1 MLLSLDDRI
10 FGLDAQL
17 IFQLIFMGIAIFL
30 LFLAASY
37 LLLDPVR
44 KKLNDRKERVMQE
57 QREALENREAAV
69 RMREEYDGKLK
80 EIDKVAEQILSDSR
94 KKAMQRE
101 NEIIVNAKEEAG
113 RIIAGARQEAEL
125 EQKRVNDEVKQEIIS
140 VASLLSGTVP
150 HRSQISST
158 LPVVSQVASLL
169 SEKLVASS
177 LDEKKQN
184 ELIEQTLKEIGDD
197 TWRKG

>member
-17 IFQLIFMGIAIFL
+17 LLNLAFQGIAIFL
-30 LFLAASY
+30 LFMAASY

-44 KKLNDRKERVMQE
+44 KILNDRKERVMRE

-80 EIDKVAEQILSDSR
+80 EIDKVAEQILGDSR
-94 KKAMQRE
+94 KKALQRE
-101 NEIIVNAKEEAG
+101 NEIIMNAKEEAG

-125 EQKRVNDEVKQEIIS
+125 EQRRVNDEVKQEIIS
-140 VASLLSGTVP
+140 VAL
-150 HRSQISST
+150 
-158 LPVVSQVASLL
+158 LL

-177 LDEKKQN
+177 LDREQQDA
-184 ELIEQTLKEIGDD
+184 LIEQTLKEIGDD
-197 TWRKG
+197 TWRNE

>member
-140 VASLLSGTVP
+140 VASLLS
-150 HRSQISST
+150 
-158 LPVVSQVASLL
+158 
-169 SEKLVASS
+169 EKLVASS
-177 LDEKKQN
+177 LDKKKQN

>member
-17 IFQLIFMGIAIFL
+17 VFQLLFMGIAIFL
-30 LFLAASY
+30 LFMAASY

-44 KKLNDRKERVMQE
+44 KILNDRKERVMRE
-57 QREALENREAAV
+57 QREALENREAAL

-101 NEIIVNAKEEAG
+101 NEIIMNAKEEAG
-113 RIIAGARQEAEL
+113 RIVAGARQEAKL
-125 EQKRVNDEVKQEIIS
+125 EQKRVNDQVKQEIIS
-140 VASLLSGTVP
+140 VA
-150 HRSQISST
+150 
-158 LPVVSQVASLL
+158 ALL

-177 LDEKKQN
+177 LDEEKQN
-184 ELIEQTLKEIGDD
+184 ALIEQTLKEIGDD
-197 TWRKG
+197 TWQNR

>member
-140 VASLLSGTVP
+140 VASLLS
-150 HRSQISST
+150 
-158 LPVVSQVASLL
+158 
-169 SEKLVASS
+169 EKLVASS
-177 LDEKKQN
+177 LDETKQN

>member
-17 IFQLIFMGIAIFL
+17 VFQLLFMGIAIFL
-30 LFLAASY
+30 LFMAASY

-44 KKLNDRKERVMQE
+44 KILNDRKERVMRE
-57 QREALENREAAV
+57 QREALENREAAL

-101 NEIIVNAKEEAG
+101 NEIIMNAKEEAG
-113 RIIAGARQEAEL
+113 RIVAGARQEAEL
-125 EQKRVNDEVKQEIIS
+125 EQKRVNDQVKQEIIS
-140 VASLLSGTVP
+140 VA
-150 HRSQISST
+150 
-158 LPVVSQVASLL
+158 ALL

-177 LDEKKQN
+177 LDEEKQN
-184 ELIEQTLKEIGDD
+184 ALIEQTLKEIGDD
-197 TWRKG
+197 TWQNR

>member
-17 IFQLIFMGIAIFL
+17 VFQLLFMGIAIFL
-30 LFLAASY
+30 LFMAASY

-44 KKLNDRKERVMQE
+44 KILNDRKERVMRE
-57 QREALENREAAV
+57 QREALENREAAL

-101 NEIIVNAKEEAG
+101 NEIIMNAKEEAG
-113 RIIAGARQEAEL
+113 RIVAGARQEAEL
-125 EQKRVNDEVKQEIIS
+125 EQKRVNDQVKQEIIS
-140 VASLLSGTVP
+140 VA
-150 HRSQISST
+150 
-158 LPVVSQVASLL
+158 ALL

-177 LDEKKQN
+177 LDEEKQN
-184 ELIEQTLKEIGDD
+184 ALIEQTLKEIGDD

>member
-1 MLLSLDDRI
+1 
-10 FGLDAQL
+10 
-17 IFQLIFMGIAIFL
+17 
-30 LFLAASY
+30 
-37 LLLDPVR
+37 
-44 KKLNDRKERVMQE
+44 
-57 QREALENREAAV
+57 
-69 RMREEYDGKLK
+69 MREEYDGKLK

-140 VASLLSGTVP
+140 VASLLS
-150 HRSQISST
+150 
-158 LPVVSQVASLL
+158 
-169 SEKLVASS
+169 EKLVASS

>member
-17 IFQLIFMGIAIFL
+17 VFQLLFMGIAIFL
-30 LFLAASY
+30 LFMAASY

-44 KKLNDRKERVMQE
+44 KILNDRKERVMRE
-57 QREALENREAAV
+57 QREALENREAAL

-94 KKAMQRE
+94 QKAMQRE
-101 NEIIVNAKEEAG
+101 NEIIMNAKEEAG
-113 RIIAGARQEAEL
+113 RIVAGARQEAEL
-125 EQKRVNDEVKQEIIS
+125 EQKRVNDQVKQEIIS
-140 VASLLSGTVP
+140 VA
-150 HRSQISST
+150 
-158 LPVVSQVASLL
+158 ALL

-177 LDEKKQN
+177 LDEEKQN
-184 ELIEQTLKEIGDD
+184 ALIEQTLKEIGDD
-197 TWRKG
+197 TWQNR

>member
-17 IFQLIFMGIAIFL
+17 LLNLVFQGIAIFL
-30 LFLAASY
+30 LFMAASY

-44 KKLNDRKERVMQE
+44 KILNDRKERVMRE

-80 EIDKVAEQILSDSR
+80 EIDKVAEQILGDSR
-94 KKAMQRE
+94 KKALQRE
-101 NEIIVNAKEEAG
+101 NEIIMNAKEEAG

-125 EQKRVNDEVKQEIIS
+125 EQRRVNDEVKQEIIS
-140 VASLLSGTVP
+140 VASLLS
-150 HRSQISST
+150 
-158 LPVVSQVASLL
+158 
-169 SEKLVASS
+169 EKLVASS
-177 LDEKKQN
+177 LDREQQDA
-184 ELIEQTLKEIGDD
+184 LIEQTLKEIGDD
-197 TWRKG
+197 TWRNE